1 MASLTH
7 RPILHRYSFIAAR
20 RAKSHSCLASTAG
33 HTPDRLF
40 QVIYNLNLRDPVGF
54 FLASKFEMRNKDVI
68 YASNS
73 LSVESSKFMNYLRLI
88 VGTAQDP
95 VAAATSVY
103 ILRNTIASATSAIA
117 VTTGSTVGVPI
128 VSP

>member
-1 MASLTH
+1 
-7 RPILHRYSFIAAR
+7 
-20 RAKSHSCLASTAG
+20 
-33 HTPDRLF
+33 
-40 QVIYNLNLRDPVGF
+40 
-54 FLASKFEMRNKDVI
+54 
-68 YASNS
+68 
-73 LSVESSKFMNYLRLI
+73 MNYLRLI

-95 VAAATSVY
+95 VSAATSVY

>member
-1 MASLTH
+1 
-7 RPILHRYSFIAAR
+7 
-20 RAKSHSCLASTAG
+20 
-33 HTPDRLF
+33 
-40 QVIYNLNLRDPVGF
+40 
-54 FLASKFEMRNKDVI
+54 MRNKDVI

-103 ILRNTIASATSAIA
+103 ILGNTIASATSAIA